1 MTPWHN
7 IHSIRHFTD
16 ISKQEAPMLLNIKHN
31 LTSMFHYLAL
41 S

>member
-1 MTPWHN
+1 
-7 IHSIRHFTD
+7 
-16 ISKQEAPMLLNIKHN
+16 MLLNIKHN